1 MTVRRVLLPS
11 ELPDEALSATSSDW
25 GVIQV
30 NGETKLRKI
39 RPGVLPPKSVGTAEI
54 ADEAVTRAQIAD
66 STINAITGW
75 STAPVALGSEAS
87 AGSATTISR
96 SDHVHPYP
104 SASNV
109 GALPVSGGTISG
121 NLVIQGTTELG
132 NTLFRTNG
140 CMVTA
145 SDPIYSFSA
154 DTDTGI
160 ANPSANEL
168 GIIAGGTVRCLVGAS
183 GNFRPWAANTY
194 YCGTSAFPWLGV
206 YGKDAYVATSDSR
219 LKTDVVDSDL
229 GLSFIA
235 TLRPVS
241 FRWRETGQV
250 DAQGTPSQ
258 RPGVRPHY
266 GLIAQE
272 VRQALDGLGHDD
284 FAGYCYDADDDTY
297 ALRYSEFIAPLIKA
311 VQELAARVEKLEAA
325 TGGAVVGRPG

>member
-1 MTVRRVLLPS
+1 MSTRYRYPADL
-11 ELPDEALSATSSDW
+11 D
-25 GVIQV
+25 
-30 NGETKLRKI
+30 
-39 RPGVLPPKSVGTAEI
+39 AEI
-54 ADEAVTRAQIAD
+54 TNLGANDYLVAQKSGELRISKLKPAAIAPSD
-66 STINAITGW
+66 IGAAKATHKSQHAFYG
-75 STAPVALGSEAS
+75 SDAL
-87 AGSATTISR
+87 TPDDI
-96 SDHVHPYP
+96 
-104 SASNV
+104 

-160 ANPSANEL
+160 ANPAANEL
-168 GIIAGGTVRCLVGAS
+168 GIIAGGTGRCLVGAT
-183 GNFRPWAANTY
+183 GHFRPWAAATY

-311 VQELAARVEKLEAA
+311 VQELAARVEKLEAQL
-325 TGGAVVGRPG
+325 GVGEA

>member
-1 MTVRRVLLPS
+1 MINLRYRLPANLENTAS
-11 ELPDEALSATSSDW
+11 VTAAADWMLVQKDGEEFLSKIPAGTFGPMLASSISGLDDTNT
-25 GVIQV
+25 GIAFPGGDVIQFV
-30 NGETKLRKI
+30 EGAAECARFTADGEFSIGGGALLK
-39 RPGVLPPKSVGTAEI
+39 RPGQG
-54 ADEAVTRAQIAD
+54 
-66 STINAITGW
+66 
-75 STAPVALGSEAS
+75 
-87 AGSATTISR
+87 ATT
-96 SDHVHPYP
+96 
-104 SASNV
+104 
-109 GALPVSGGTISG
+109 LPV
-121 NLVIQGTTELG
+121 
-132 NTLFRTNG
+132 
-140 CMVTA
+140 
-145 SDPIYSFSA
+145 YSFSA

-160 ANPSANEL
+160 ANPAANEL

-183 GNFRPWAANTY
+183 GNFRPGVADTY

-206 YGKDAYVATSDSR
+206 YGKDAYVATSDGR

-311 VQELAARVEKLEAA
+311 VQELAARVEELEAQL
-325 TGGAVVGRPG
+325 GV